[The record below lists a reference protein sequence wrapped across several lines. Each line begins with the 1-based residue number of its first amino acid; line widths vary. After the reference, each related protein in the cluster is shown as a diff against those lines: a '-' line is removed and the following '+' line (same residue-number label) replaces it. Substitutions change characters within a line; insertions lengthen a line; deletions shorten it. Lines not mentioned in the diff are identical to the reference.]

1 MINEIKQR
9 KEDIPVEPPSV
20 KELEKRAKALLNGVG
35 KIKKRTKRN
44 KRRGKKSNKKK
55 INK

>member
-1 MINEIKQR
+1 MIKEIKQR
-9 KEDIPVEPPSV
+9 KEDVPVEPPSI

-44 KRRGKKSNKKK
+44 KKTSKKSKKK
-55 INK
+55 

>member
-1 MINEIKQR
+1 MIKEIKQR

-44 KRRGKKSNKKK
+44 KKTSKKSKKK
-55 INK
+55 